1 MQGIAMNEHES
12 SSFSTP
18 AYARLRD
25 QIRSDVVSGVWQLG
39 QHLTLA
45 TLTAHYGVSAN
56 PVREALHQ
64 LQGEGI
70 VDMRLN
76 RGAIIRKVNA
86 RYIGNIY
93 DIRGAIEAMLAA
105 EAARVADKPYI
116 AGVTRDV
123 EAFEAAAASGSAL
136 EIVGANRRLHRTV
149 YAICDNPLARDILE
163 GRSTLV
169 DALRRSIGYSPQR
182 LTAVMKQHRGLLEA
196 LKARDPDR
204 AGRVSQV
211 HTLSARD
218 DLLQALAER
227 GTPEI
232 AQA

>member
-1 MQGIAMNEHES
+1 MNDLES

-70 VDMRLN
+70 VEMRLN

-86 RYIGNIY
+86 RYIANIY
-93 DIRGAIEAMLAA
+93 DIRGAIEAMLAS
-105 EAARVADKPYI
+105 EAARIADGAYL
-116 AGVTRDV
+116 AGVTRAV
-123 EAFEAAAASGSAL
+123 EAFETAAAGGAAL
-136 EIVGANRRLHRTV
+136 EIVRANRHLHRTV
-149 YAICDNPLARDILE
+149 LAIADNSLARDILE

-169 DALRRSIGYSPQR
+169 DALRRSIGYSPGR
-182 LTAVMKQHRGLLEA
+182 LDEVMRQHREILDA
-196 LKARDPDR
+196 LTQRDPDR
-204 AGRVSQV
+204 AARVSMQ
-211 HTLSARD
+211 HTLGARD
-218 DLLQALAER
+218 ELLRSLREQDALDCGQAA
-227 GTPEI
+227 P
-232 AQA
+232 AK